1 MRALAAAPTSA
12 TAARAS
18 PARALSTR
26 EVEHCSGCP
35 RGETCPCPKA
45 LRRAKT
51 RRPASTRRAPPS
63 SSSSSVVDDDD
74 DGANP
79 ADGAPPG
86 AAAPSRRALLSAAT
100 LALAAAPPPRATAM
114 QNGAVSEAW
123 SALSGA
129 PSDLTFPDDF
139 VGTFICYST
148 LTAVTTP
155 QGEDLVQ
162 DMAVIQRARGD
173 IGKQIAYPMRFIRN
187 GLGKVVM
194 DRSYNVVT
202 MAEATAK
209 AYDVIRD
216 VEWDVD
222 DPNTLRAVLP
232 GDGRS
237 VFFRVNQRSEEYPEP
252 DRIETSEVAQIVF
265 EGGDRGNG
273 LTAVTGAD
281 GFGGDRPAG
290 GAGAFVETP
299 DARGAPPKVKSS
311 RTYTKW
317 KFRPVEK
324 AGDGPVVVASQN
336 VYDYLTSFDRGFL
349 ESKGEPV
356 TQYTYKLALFK
367 ANKYNLEN

>member
-1 MRALAAAPTSA
+1 
-12 TAARAS
+12 
-18 PARALSTR
+18 
-26 EVEHCSGCP
+26 
-35 RGETCPCPKA
+35 
-45 LRRAKT
+45 
-51 RRPASTRRAPPS
+51 
-63 SSSSSVVDDDD
+63 
-74 DGANP
+74 
-79 ADGAPPG
+79 
-86 AAAPSRRALLSAAT
+86 
-100 LALAAAPPPRATAM
+100 
-114 QNGAVSEAW
+114 
-123 SALSGA
+123 
-129 PSDLTFPDDF
+129 
-139 VGTFICYST
+139 
-148 LTAVTTP
+148 
-155 QGEDLVQ
+155 
-162 DMAVIQRARGD
+162 
-173 IGKQIAYPMRFIRN
+173 
-187 GLGKVVM
+187 M

-299 DARGAPPKVKSS
+299 DARGALPKVKSS